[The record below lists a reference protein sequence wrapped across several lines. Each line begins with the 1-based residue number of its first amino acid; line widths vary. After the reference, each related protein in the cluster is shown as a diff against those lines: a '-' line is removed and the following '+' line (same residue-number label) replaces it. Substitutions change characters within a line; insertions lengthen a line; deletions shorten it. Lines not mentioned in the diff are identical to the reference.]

1 MMKRLYLMIILGC
14 IVLGIRAQ
22 EITTSV
28 VDSTVTTTDRV
39 VTPVLAP
46 SHSDSFYGDSLHLP
60 VLTRFGQMPTL
71 GMYPYL
77 WGSYGNWD
85 LHRGLNMNLGASV
98 FTSFGKNAYH
108 GTGFEQD
115 ITLMYA
121 QPVTDHLSLAIGG
134 YLNNLYWAHDTY
146 RSAGLNAV
154 LGYRFDEHWEAY
166 LYAQKALVKPSG
178 IRHGF
183 WGRGMPL
190 PLYDIGNIGDRIG
203 FAVKYNFSPS
213 FSVQLN
219 VEKHDYGY

>member
-1 MMKRLYLMIILGC
+1 MMKRIYLMIILGC

-39 VTPVLAP
+39 VTPILTP
-46 SHSDSFYGDSLHLP
+46 SLSDSFYGDSLHLP

-98 FTSFGKNAYH
+98 FASFGKNAYH

>member
-1 MMKRLYLMIILGC
+1 MMKRIYLMIILGC

-46 SHSDSFYGDSLHLP
+46 SLSDSFYGDSLHLP

-77 WGSYGNWD
+77 WGSY
-85 LHRGLNMNLGASV
+85 
-98 FTSFGKNAYH
+98 GKNAYH

-154 LGYRFDEHWEAY
+154 LAYRFDEHWEAY

>member
-1 MMKRLYLMIILGC
+1 MMKSLYLMIILGC

-46 SHSDSFYGDSLHLP
+46 SLSDSFYGDSLHLP